1 MESRQDRH
9 RKPKKERSTTKKTPL
24 KVIGGLTL
32 AAAACFA
39 IGIGAS
45 YWTSNSKSAE
55 EQDSASSPVA
65 SVSPVPTK
73 ATNTASTASEEPSAK
88 PSPESTAKAV
98 IPTPAPTASNKPT
111 VSGGQVKLTFVG
123 DVLMASKVEDIL
135 KQKGYDYPYTNV
147 KDYLS
152 KPDYTIA
159 NLETP
164 ITTRGT
170 VQNKDYVYRSSP
182 LALPALKHLALISLT
197 WLITM

>member
-9 RKPKKERSTTKKTPL
+9 RKPKKERIANKKTPL
-24 KVIGGLTL
+24 KAIGGLTL

-55 EQDSASSPVA
+55 EQDSASTPVA

-73 ATNTASTASEEPSAK
+73 TTTASTASAEPSAK

-98 IPTPAPTASNKPT
+98 IPTPAPIASSNPT
-111 VSGGQVKLTFVG
+111 SSGGQVKLTFVG

-147 KDYLS
+147 KDFLS
-152 KPDYTIA
+152 TPDYTIA

-164 ITTRGT
+164 ITLEGQFKVRITSIVLHQWR
-170 VQNKDYVYRSSP
+170 Y
-182 LALPALKHLALISLT
+182 LP
-197 WLITM
+197 